1 MDNYRLLLEQA
12 ARLYEKYEAGR
23 PQPFNIFSVLR
34 RENDEVNLHSRFL
47 HALLDYKKPGHETK
61 ENLADFLRH
70 VGVGDF
76 EQHGV
81 KVERESAYIDILITN
96 DAGQAIA
103 IENKI
108 EAKDQPKQLCRYY
121 NTLKNRGY
129 SNIHLLYLTL
139 YGADPSEASFC
150 GPNCEARSH
159 YEAISYKDTLPDWL
173 ERCQQRACDELGLRE
188 SVAQY
193 RQLVQKLT
201 GTDFEGAYMNELT
214 ELVLEGDNLVLVH
227 DLNEEAMIQA
237 KIHLLQQ
244 LWCEV
249 DIALK
254 EEIADLPPI
263 GETDKTIGRNHASEE
278 RIRHFFT
285 GTKNLYHGLFY
296 PFGSEAAL
304 AVEAGH
310 GDGLIFG
317 VHCYNQMYNQMHG
330 QLRNATLNIQGGRS
344 NDYWPW
350 YRYAD
355 GNLNLKT
362 ATRDD
367 LRRLSSNAD
376 RKDYAQ
382 GIARDLK
389 PVWDTIKKAGLA
401 S

>member
-1 MDNYRLLLEQA
+1 MDNCRLLLEQA

-23 PQPFNIFSVLR
+23 PQPFNVFSVLR

-47 HALLDYKKPGHETK
+47 HKLLDYKKPGHETK

-76 EQHGV
+76 EQRGV

-108 EAKDQPKQLCRYY
+108 GARDQCKQLCRYY
-121 NTLKNRGY
+121 NTLKKEQGR
-129 SNIHLLYLTL
+129 SNIHLLYLTPS
-139 YGADPSEASFC
+139 GDHPSETSFC
-150 GPNCEARSH
+150 SPHCEARSH
-159 YEAISYKDTLPDWL
+159 YEAISYKVDLPPWL
-173 ERCQQRACDELGLRE
+173 ERCQQRAYDEPGLRE

-214 ELVLEGDNLVLVH
+214 ELVLEGGNLVLVH
-227 DLNEEAMIQA
+227 DLNEAMIQA

-254 EEIADLPPI
+254 EGIADLPPI
-263 GETDKTIGRNHASEE
+263 DKTDKTIGRNHASEA

-296 PFGSEAAL
+296 PFGSGAAL
-304 AVEAGH
+304 AVEAGN
-310 GDGLIFG
+310 GGGLIFG
-317 VHCYNQMYNQMHG
+317 VHCYRQMNNQMYN
-330 QLRNATLNIQGGRS
+330 QLRNATLNMQGEIS
-344 NDYWPW
+344 SAYWPW
-350 YRYAD
+350 YRGAD
-355 GNLNLKT
+355 GNLNLKR

-376 RKDYAQ
+376 RKEYAQ